1 MTSVTIYSK
10 LFLEQEDDTWCA
22 RPNRELLEHLMRL
35 DDTVARW
42 ILVIGGV
49 RCALGDPVLGGAA
62 EQTIYLPQWILD
74 SAGFE
79 GQGER
84 VTVRFEK
91 SYNLQKAGRLCI
103 KVVGEIM
110 ESIDLKDLL
119 EEPLTQLG
127 VLQEGQ
133 IIPAPVLE
141 GIHLIIKVC
150 RPAGA
155 EGEGAGPSGPMGP
168 LLLEGAEVALE
179 IEDDDAVIARREDA
193 RAATA
198 QASIGQRAQAQAEPP
213 DDSFSMIPAAQ
224 AAHQPQKF
232 IPFQGQGRRLCD

>member
-1 MTSVTIYSK
+1 
-10 LFLEQEDDTWCA
+10 
-22 RPNRELLEHLMRL
+22 MRL

-49 RCALGDPVLGGAA
+49 RCALGDPVLGGAGG
-62 EQTIYLPQWILD
+62 QTVYLPQWILN

-91 SYNLQKAGRLCI
+91 SHNLQKAGRLCI
-103 KVVGEIM
+103 KVVGEIHG
-110 ESIDLKDLL
+110 IDLKDLL
-119 EEPLTQLG
+119 EDPLTQLG

-141 GIHLIIKVC
+141 GVHLIIKVC
-150 RPAGA
+150 RPGGEA
-155 EGEGAGPSGPMGP
+155 EPEGLQGP
-168 LLLEGAEVALE
+168 LLLDGAEVALE
-179 IEDDDAVIARREDA
+179 IEDDDAIIARREADASARVDA
-193 RAATA
+193 RAAA
-198 QASIGQRAQAQAEPP
+198 AAEPP

-224 AAHQPQKF
+224 PAAQKF
-232 IPFQGQGRRLCD
+232 VAFQGQGHRLCD